1 MAMYIPLSRRRRN
14 AALLAVATLVAG
26 LVVGFVVGR
35 SSATT
40 ASEAARDVRARGDEL
55 ASHVAALTIEYD
67 QAIGADQTAGGTD
80 TIQGGVL
87 DALDLV
93 DSDLDQLIE
102 DAPWIGTAQADEL
115 HAATAAVR
123 TAATNKVTADEF
135 ETVADTTATAI
146 RTTFGVDT

>member
-102 DAPWIGTAQADEL
+102 DAPWIGTAQADAL

>member
-14 AALLAVATLVAG
+14 AALIAVATLVAG

-93 DSDLDQLIE
+93 DSDLDQLIK
-102 DAPWIGTAQADEL
+102 DAPWIGGAQSDAL

-123 TAATNKVTADEF
+123 AAATNKVTADEF

-146 RTTFGVDT
+146 RTTFGVDI

>member
-14 AALLAVATLVAG
+14 AALIAVATLVAG

-93 DSDLDQLIE
+93 DSDLDQLIK
-102 DAPWIGTAQADEL
+102 DAPWIGSAQSDAL

-123 TAATNKVTADEF
+123 AAATDKVTADEF

>member
-14 AALLAVATLVAG
+14 AALIAIATLVAG
-26 LVVGFVVGR
+26 LIVGFVVGR

-93 DSDLDQLIE
+93 DSDLDALIG
-102 DAPWIGTAQADEL
+102 DAPWIGTAQATDL
-115 HAATAAVR
+115 HAATTAVR
-123 TAATNKVTADEF
+123 TAATNKVAAAEF
-135 ETVADTTATAI
+135 ETVVDSAATTIRAI
-146 RTTFGVDT
+146 FGVNA

>member
-14 AALLAVATLVAG
+14 AALIAIATLVAG
-26 LVVGFVVGR
+26 LIVGFVVGR

-80 TIQGGVL
+80 TIEGGVL

-93 DSDLDQLIE
+93 DSDLDALIG
-102 DAPWIGTAQADEL
+102 DAPWIGATQAAEL
-115 HAATAAVR
+115 HSATAAVR
-123 TAATNKVTADEF
+123 TAATNRIAAADF
-135 ETVADTTATAI
+135 ETVVDAAATTI
-146 RTTFGVDT
+146 RATFGVDA

>member
-14 AALLAVATLVAG
+14 AALIAIATLVAG
-26 LVVGFVVGR
+26 LIVGFVVGR

-67 QAIGADQTAGGTD
+67 QAIGSDQTASGTD

-93 DSDLDQLIE
+93 DSDLDELIK
-102 DAPWIGTAQADEL
+102 DAPWIGTAQADAL

-123 TAATNKVTADEF
+123 AAATSKVAAADF
-135 ETVADTTATAI
+135 ETVVDSAATTI
-146 RTTFGVDT
+146 RTSFGVDT

>member
-14 AALLAVATLVAG
+14 AALIAIATLIAG
-26 LVVGFVVGR
+26 LVVGFIAGR

-40 ASEAARDVRARGDEL
+40 AAEAARDVRSRGDEL
-55 ASHVAALTIEYD
+55 ATHVAALTIEYD

-93 DSDLDQLIE
+93 DSDLDALIG
-102 DAPWIGTAQADEL
+102 DAPWIGTVQADGL
-115 HAATAAVR
+115 HSATAAVH
-123 TAATNKVTADEF
+123 TAAANKVDAADF
-135 ETVADTTATAI
+135 ESVVDAAAKAI
-146 RTTFGVDT
+146 RATFGVDT

>member
-14 AALLAVATLVAG
+14 AALIALGTLIAG
-26 LVVGFVVGR
+26 LIVGFIVGR
-35 SSATT
+35 LSATT

-93 DSDLDQLIE
+93 DSDLDALIS
-102 DAPWIGTAQADEL
+102 DAPWIGNAQSENL

-123 TAATNKVTADEF
+123 AAATSRVTATEF
-135 ETVADTTATAI
+135 ETVVGAAAKTI
-146 RTTFGVDT
+146 RAAFGVDT